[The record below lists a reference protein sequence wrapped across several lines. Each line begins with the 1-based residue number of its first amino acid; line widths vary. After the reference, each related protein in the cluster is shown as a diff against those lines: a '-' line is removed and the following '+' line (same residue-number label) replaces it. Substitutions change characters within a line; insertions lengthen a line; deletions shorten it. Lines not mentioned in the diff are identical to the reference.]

1 MNVLKTLAACAVI
14 GLLQACASQESAAGS
29 GRPSSDTDAAV
40 ANMNLGAGYLR
51 QGRADL
57 AIERLQ
63 RALQQNPRLVLAHS
77 TIAIAYDQLGSL
89 EDAEEH
95 YRRATQLEPGN
106 SEAAN
111 SYAVFLCNRQNRW
124 VDAEPYFKRAAENP
138 RYPTPAAALAN
149 AGVCALSAG
158 DRAKAEEN
166 FRAALTK
173 DPTFADALQNMLE
186 LSYQDKNYLQ
196 ARAFLQRYMAAR
208 PATAPILWMCFNIEQ
223 QLANREAANRCAS
236 QLREGFPGS
245 PEVAQLRE
253 LQQSNGR

>member
-1 MNVLKTLAACAVI
+1 MSFLKAAAACAAF
-14 GLLQACASQESAAGS
+14 GLLQACASQGSAAGS
-29 GRPSSDTDAAV
+29 GKPSSEADAAV

-51 QGRADL
+51 QGRPEL
-57 AIERLQ
+57 AIERLL
-63 RALQQNPRLVLAHS
+63 RALRQDPRLVLAHS
-77 TIAIAYDQLGSL
+77 TIALAYDQLGSF

-111 SYAVFLCNRQNRW
+111 AYAVFLCNRQKRW
-124 VDAEPYFKRAAENP
+124 SDAEPYFKRAVDNP
-138 RYPTPAAALAN
+138 RYTTPAVALTN
-149 AGVCALSAG
+149 AGVCALDAG

-173 DPTFADALQNMLE
+173 DPMSAAALSNMLE
-186 LSYQDKNYLQ
+186 MSYQDKNYLQ

-223 QLANREAANRCAS
+223 QLENRDAANRCAS

-245 PEVAQLRE
+245 PEVAELRE